1 MDLTVKTREMTGKK
15 VRALRREG
23 LVPAELYGHG
33 FKNMHLTVPV
43 KEFTKALKEAGT
55 STIVT
60 LVLGG
65 NGTGATSATG
75 MAKHPAI
82 IHEVKRNYLTG
93 DIEHID
99 FYQVRMDEKIT
110 AKVPVEFVG
119 EAPAVKAFGASINKS
134 MTEIEVEALPAN
146 LPHSLIVDL
155 STLAELH
162 QSIYIRDI
170 VVPKGVEILVDPET
184 AVATATPMA
193 AEEIAEAPAVDVADV
208 KVESE
213 EKKAERAAQK
223 ESTENSAK

>member
-1 MDLTVKTREMTGKK
+1 MDLSVKTREIVGKK
-15 VRALRREG
+15 VRTLRREG

-33 FKNMHLTVPV
+33 LKNVHLTVPV

-55 STIVT
+55 STVVT
-60 LVLGG
+60 LVLSGA
-65 NGTGATSATG
+65 TGATGAE
-75 MAKHPAI
+75 KHPAI
-82 IHEVKRNYLTG
+82 IHDVKRDYLTG

-134 MTEIEVEALPAN
+134 ITEIEVEALPAN
-146 LPHSLIVDL
+146 LPHSLTVDL
-155 STLAELH
+155 SSLAELH

-193 AEEIAEAPAVDVADV
+193 AEEVVEAPVVDVADV

-223 ESTENSAK
+223 ESTDKTEK